1 MVATSGAR
9 LISDDAIKTLTDELL
24 PLAAVLTP
32 NIPEAEVLSGMKIS
46 DEEGM
51 IAIQIADYF
60 ILRRDVSS
68 RRLFLP
74 KYDRMG
80 GRLYRLSP
88 PDERRYVGRLYT
100 CRYGHNDRTV
110 RGGCKNYRQKRM
122 KG

>member
-74 KYDRMG
+74 NMIVWAAG
-80 GRLYRLSP
+80 FIVYRLLMNADTP
-88 PDERRYVGRLYT
+88 VGYT
-100 CRYGHNDRTV
+100 LVDMVITIALCVAAAKITGRNE
-110 RGGCKNYRQKRM
+110 
-122 KG
+122 